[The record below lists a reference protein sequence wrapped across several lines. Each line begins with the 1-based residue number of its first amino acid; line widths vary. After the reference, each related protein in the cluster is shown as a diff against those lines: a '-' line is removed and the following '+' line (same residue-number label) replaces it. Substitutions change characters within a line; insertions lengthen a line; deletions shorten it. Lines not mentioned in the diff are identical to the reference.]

1 MDGHLRNVALARQYL
16 KALES
21 GPTGDELAQFFAPE
35 VVLEIF
41 PSKFFPNGSRDDL
54 AVIFAAAERGK
65 KVMTSQK
72 YEIKNELAGGD
83 KVALEIDCTGTLAGF
98 DPIQG
103 LTLRPQYR
111 RAASK
116 RHGPKTALTQP
127 TLEAIPSF
135 S

>member
-21 GPTGDELAQFFAPE
+21 GPTGDELAQFFPPE

-83 KVALEIDCTGTLAGF
+83 KSLSKSIARAPWPASTPF
-98 DPIQG
+98 RG
-103 LTLRPQYR
+103 LLCAHNTAVPHPS
-111 RAASK
+111 ATS
-116 RHGPKTALTQP
+116 PKQH
-127 TLEAIPSF
+127 
-135 S
+135 

>member
-54 AVIFAAAERGK
+54 AVIFAAAERAK
-65 KVMTSQK
+65 K
-72 YEIKNELAGGD
+72 
-83 KVALEIDCTGTLAGF
+83 
-98 DPIQG
+98 
-103 LTLRPQYR
+103 
-111 RAASK
+111 
-116 RHGPKTALTQP
+116 
-127 TLEAIPSF
+127 
-135 S
+135 